1 MWGAHVCTSISGCSA
16 RAANGLAGPK
26 DCNIPDW
33 LQRRSKAMFQS
44 PEIQSIFKA
53 AGLSL
58 SVWETE
64 RPGHASEMVKQ
75 LDLAACDA
83 LVTVGGDGTV
93 HEALQVCTV
102 PHT

>member
-1 MWGAHVCTSISGCSA
+1 MWGAHICTSASGC
-16 RAANGLAGPK
+16 RAHAAHGLAGHS

-33 LQRRSKAMFQS
+33 LQCRSRATFQR

-58 SVWETE
+58 SVWETD
-64 RPGHASEMVKQ
+64 RPGHASEMVKG

-93 HEALQVCTV
+93 FEALQVCTL